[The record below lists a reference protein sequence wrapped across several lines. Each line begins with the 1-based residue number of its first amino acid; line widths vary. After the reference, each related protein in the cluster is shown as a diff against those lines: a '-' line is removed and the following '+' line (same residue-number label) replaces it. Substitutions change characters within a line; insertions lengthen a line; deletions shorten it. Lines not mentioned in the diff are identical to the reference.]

1 MCPNFTTHLMEIIL
15 IILLSNVHCP
25 LNRLVLKVTP
35 QLVLVFFSYQIVYS
49 GVLLYNGIDV
59 MYRKLISLA
68 MASCATFAFAQVDVD
83 ALATEVETDVIEWR
97 HHFHEF
103 PELSNREFNTAKY
116 VANYLTS
123 LGLEV
128 ETGVASTGVVAILDS
143 GKPGPVVALRADM
156 DGLPVK
162 EQGDLS
168 YRSTQ
173 MGEYNGQEVPVM
185 HACGHDTHMAMLMG
199 AAKILTSIKGEL
211 KGKVKFIFQ
220 PAEEGAPAGE
230 TGGAEVMVKQGVLKN
245 PDVDVIFGLHI
256 SSNTDVGT
264 VRYNSGGTMAAVDP
278 FKIVIH
284 GKQAHGAYP
293 WKSVDPV
300 VTAAQMIMSIQ
311 TIVSRELKLIDDAA
325 VVSIGSIHG
334 GNRSNIIPNEVEMV
348 GTIRTL
354 NKAARE
360 HIYESLPRKVNA
372 IAESMGAKAELTL
385 PLDYYYPITY
395 NDPALTQAMVPTMQR
410 TAGAENA
417 IVSKPVTGAEDFSFF
432 QEKVPGLYVWVG
444 GKPLDVSE
452 QDSPAHH
459 TPEFYVDD
467 SGMKLGVKLL
477 TNFTLDYMA
486 QH

>member
-1 MCPNFTTHLMEIIL
+1 
-15 IILLSNVHCP
+15 
-25 LNRLVLKVTP
+25 
-35 QLVLVFFSYQIVYS
+35 
-49 GVLLYNGIDV
+49 
-59 MYRKLISLA
+59 MYRKMLSIAVAGAMSLSV
-68 MASCATFAFAQVDVD
+68 ASANTVDVD
-83 ALATEVETDVIEWR
+83 ALANKVEADVISWR

-103 PELSNREFNTAKY
+103 PELSNREFKTAEY
-116 VANYLTS
+116 VASYLKS
-123 LGLEV
+123 LGLQV
-128 ETGVASTGVVAILDS
+128 QTGVAKTGVVAILDS

-162 EQGDLS
+162 EESALS
-168 YRSTQ
+168 YRSNQ
-173 MGEYNGQEVPVM
+173 VGEYNGKEVPVM

-199 AAKILTSIKGEL
+199 AAKILTDIKGEL

-230 TGGAEVMVKQGVLKN
+230 KGGAEVMVKEGVLKN
-245 PDVDVIFGLHI
+245 PDVDAIFGLHI
-256 SSNTDVGT
+256 SANADVGT

-278 FKIVIH
+278 FKIVVH

-293 WKSVDPV
+293 WKSVDPI
-300 VTAAQMIMSIQ
+300 VTSAQMIMSIQ

-334 GNRSNIIPNEVEMV
+334 GNRSNIIPSEVEMV

-360 HIYESLPRKVNA
+360 HIYEALPRKVKA
-372 IAESMGAKAELTL
+372 IAESMGAEAELTL

-395 NDPALTQAMVPTMQR
+395 NDPELTQQMLPTMQR
-410 TAGAENA
+410 TAGVENTLL
-417 IVSKPVTGAEDFSFF
+417 SKPVTGAEDFSFF
-432 QEKVPGLYVWVG
+432 QEQVPGLYVWVG

-452 QDSPAHH
+452 KDSPAHH

-486 QH
+486 KH

>member
-1 MCPNFTTHLMEIIL
+1 MEIIL

-199 AAKILTSIKGEL
+199 AAKILTSIKGEF

-395 NDPALTQAMVPTMQR
+395 NDPALTQAMVPTIQR

>member
-1 MCPNFTTHLMEIIL
+1 
-15 IILLSNVHCP
+15 
-25 LNRLVLKVTP
+25 
-35 QLVLVFFSYQIVYS
+35 
-49 GVLLYNGIDV
+49 
-59 MYRKLISLA
+59 MYRKLLSLTLA
-68 MASCATFAFAQVDVD
+68 GIFSVSTSFANTVDVD
-83 ALATEVETDVIEWR
+83 ALASKVEPDVIKWR

-103 PELSNREFNTAKY
+103 PELSNREFKTAEY
-116 VANYLTS
+116 VANYLRG

-128 ETGVASTGVVAILDS
+128 QTGVAKTGVVAVLDS

-162 EQGDLS
+162 EQNDLPF
-168 YRSTQ
+168 RSQQ
-173 MGEYNGQEVPVM
+173 MGEYNGNEVPVM

-199 AAKILTSIKGEL
+199 AAKILTDIKGEL

-230 TGGAEVMVKQGVLKN
+230 TGGAEVMVKEGVLKN
-245 PDVDVIFGLHI
+245 PDVDAIFGLHI
-256 SSNTDVGT
+256 SANTDVGT

-300 VTAAQMIMSIQ
+300 VTAAQMVMAIQ

-360 HIYESLPRKVNA
+360 HIYASLPRKVKG
-372 IAESMGAKAELTL
+372 IAESMGADAELTL
-385 PLDYYYPITY
+385 PLDYYYPITF
-395 NDPALTQAMVPTMQR
+395 NDPELTKAMLPTMQR
-410 TAGAENA
+410 TAGVENTLL
-417 IVSKPVTGAEDFSFF
+417 SKPVTGAEDFSFF
-432 QEKVPGLYVWVG
+432 QEQVPGLYVWVG
-444 GKPLDVSE
+444 GKPLDVPE
-452 QDSPAHH
+452 EESPAHH
-459 TPEFYVDD
+459 TPEFFIDD

>member
-1 MCPNFTTHLMEIIL
+1 MHYNVFRKFLSLTFVGAA
-15 IILLSNVHCP
+15 LLSASTIASASNA
-25 LNRLVLKVTP
+25 
-35 QLVLVFFSYQIVYS
+35 
-49 GVLLYNGIDV
+49 DV
-59 MYRKLISLA
+59 E
-68 MASCATFAFAQVDVD
+68 
-83 ALATEVETDVIEWR
+83 ALATAVEPDVIKWR

-103 PELSNREFNTAKY
+103 PELSNREFKTAEY
-116 VANYLTS
+116 VANYLKS

-128 ETGVASTGVVAILDS
+128 QTGVAKTGVVAILDS

-162 EQGDLS
+162 EQNDLP

-173 MGEYNGQEVPVM
+173 IGEYNGNEVPVM

-199 AAKILTSIKGEL
+199 AATILTEIKSEL

-230 TGGAEVMVKQGVLKN
+230 KGGAEVMVQEGVLKN
-245 PDVDVIFGLHI
+245 PDVDAIFGLHI
-256 SSNTDVGT
+256 NANTDVGS
-264 VRYNSGGTMAAVDP
+264 VRYNAGGTMAAVDP
-278 FKIVIH
+278 FKVVIH

-360 HIYESLPRKVNA
+360 HIYEALPRKVKA
-372 IAESMGAKAELTL
+372 IAESMGAEAELTL

-395 NDPALTQAMVPTMQR
+395 NDPELTQAMLPTMQR
-410 TAGAENA
+410 TAGADKTLL
-417 IVSKPVTGAEDFSFF
+417 SKPVTGAEDFSFF

-452 QDSPAHH
+452 EDSPAHH

-467 SGMKLGVKLL
+467 AGMKLGVKLL

>member
-1 MCPNFTTHLMEIIL
+1 MMI
-15 IILLSNVHCP
+15 
-25 LNRLVLKVTP
+25 
-35 QLVLVFFSYQIVYS
+35 
-49 GVLLYNGIDV
+49 
-59 MYRKLISLA
+59 RKLATLTLASLA
-68 MASCATFAFAQVDVD
+68 VSTSVFAADVNVDD
-83 ALATEVETDVIEWR
+83 LANNVEPDVIKWR
-97 HHFHEF
+97 HHFHQF
-103 PELSNREFNTAKY
+103 PELSNREFKTADY
-116 VANYLTS
+116 IANYLTS

-128 ETGVASTGVVAILDS
+128 QTGVAKTGVVAILDS

-162 EQGDLS
+162 EQNQLS
-168 YRSTQ
+168 YRSEQ
-173 MGEYNGQEVPVM
+173 MGEYNGNDVPVM

-199 AAKILTSIKGEL
+199 AAKILTGIKSEL
-211 KGKVKFIFQ
+211 TGKVKFIFQ

-230 TGGAEVMVKQGVLKN
+230 TGGAEVMVKEGVLKN

-256 SSNTDVGT
+256 NANTDVGK
-264 VRYNSGGTMAAVDP
+264 VRYKPGGTMAAVDP

-334 GNRSNIIPNEVEMV
+334 GNRSNIIPNEVELV

-360 HIYESLPRKVNA
+360 HIYEALPRKVKA

-385 PLDYYYPITY
+385 PLDYSYPITY
-395 NDPALTQAMVPTMQR
+395 NDPALTQAMLPTMQR
-410 TAGAENA
+410 TAGVENTLL
-417 IVSKPVTGAEDFSFF
+417 SNPVTGAEDFSFF
-432 QEKVPGLYVWVG
+432 QEQVPGLYVWVG

-452 QDSPAHH
+452 EDSPAHH

-467 SGMKLGVKLL
+467 EGMKLGVKLL
-477 TNFTLDYMA
+477 TNFTLDYME
-486 QH
+486 QN

>member
-1 MCPNFTTHLMEIIL
+1 M
-15 IILLSNVHCP
+15 
-25 LNRLVLKVTP
+25 LKK
-35 QLVLVFFSYQIVYS
+35 I
-49 GVLLYNGIDV
+49 
-59 MYRKLISLA
+59 ISL
-68 MASCATFAFAQVDVD
+68 TLFAFSALSFAQDK
-83 ALATEVETDVIEWR
+83 VEDLVSLVEPDVIKWR

-116 VANYLTS
+116 IANYLNS
-123 LGLEV
+123 LGFEV
-128 ETGVASTGVVAILDS
+128 QTGVAKTGVIAILDS

-162 EQGDLS
+162 EQSNLP
-168 YRSTQ
+168 YRSEQ
-173 MGEYNGQEVPVM
+173 MGEYNGNEVPVM

-199 AAKILTSIKGEL
+199 AAKVLSELKGEL

-230 TGGAEVMVKQGVLKN
+230 AGGAELMVKEGVLKN
-245 PDVDVIFGLHI
+245 PDVDAIFGLHI
-256 SSNTDVGT
+256 SSNADVGT
-264 VRYNSGGTMAAVDP
+264 IRYNSGGTMAAVDP

-311 TIVSRELKLIDDAA
+311 TIVSREIKLIDDAA
-325 VVSIGSIHG
+325 VVTVGSIHG
-334 GNRSNIIPNEVEMV
+334 GNRSNIIPDSVELV

-354 NKAARE
+354 NSAARE
-360 HIYESLPRKVNA
+360 HIYDAMARKVKG
-372 IAESMGAKAELTL
+372 IADSMGAKATLTL
-385 PLDYYYPITY
+385 PLDFSYPITY
-395 NDPALTQAMVPTMQR
+395 NDPDLTQLMLPTMQR
-410 TAGAENA
+410 TAGVENT
-417 IVSKPVTGAEDFSFF
+417 ILSKPVTGAEDFSFF

-444 GKPLDVSE
+444 GKPLDVPE
-452 QDSPAHH
+452 EESPAHH

-467 SGMKLGVKLL
+467 EGMKLGVELL

-486 QH
+486 MH